1 MRIIAPGSHSSQAL
15 DSISVILGEW
25 TLVKQAGHQVS
36 LKRRRIRLAVDKRRG
51 HRKRQTRPFEFL
63 DLHGNPFPPF

>member
-1 MRIIAPGSHSSQAL
+1 MHIIAPGSHGSQAR
-15 DSISVILGEW
+15 DNISVILGER

-36 LKRRRIRLAVDKRRG
+36 LKRSRIRLAIDQRRG

-63 DLHGNPFPPF
+63 DPHGNPFPSF

>member
-1 MRIIAPGSHSSQAL
+1 MRIIAPGSHGSQTL
-15 DSISVILGEW
+15 DNISVILGER

-36 LKRRRIRLAVDKRRG
+36 LKRSRIRLAVDERRG

-63 DLHGNPFPPF
+63 DLHGNPFPSF